1 MRGDLVQNEPARLER
16 WESEGLYEKILARR
30 RAQNAPEFILHDGP
44 PFANGDVHMGTAL
57 NKLLKDLVVKSKTMA
72 GFAAPFVPGWDC
84 HGLPIEFK
92 VVKETAGLEPA
103 EIRRRCT
110 EFALKYIDI
119 QRGSFRRLGV
129 FGDWNSPYL
138 TMDPGYEANILRV
151 FAKLVE
157 NGSIYQAKKP
167 VQWSYGAQTALAE
180 AEVEYADKE
189 SPAIFVKFELT
200 PESLQ
205 KIKKRIVTAPEFNA
219 PEEIIRASI
228 AIWTTTPWTL
238 PANLG
243 IAVHPELEYSFCEYA
258 HRDGSKEIIV
268 ICDRLWKE
276 FQEGTGLKFI
286 RKFGEFKGRDLEGAE
301 ARHPF
306 LDRTSKVI
314 LANFVTTDTGTGAV
328 HIAPGHGAD
337 DYLAGQQ
344 NGLAVLSPVDNEGKF
359 TEEVGLAELVGMHVF
374 KSNGR
379 IIEILTES
387 GHLLGQEVYKHSYP
401 HCWRSKT
408 PIIFRAVEQFFISL
422 DHLHDK
428 GLGTG
433 LEELVKESL
442 PPSLR
447 DKALTEIDKVEWMPS
462 WGRNRIYG
470 TVESRP
476 DWCIS
481 RQRTWGVPLP
491 VFFDENGKTILS
503 AELATKVADLVEKQG
518 TNIWFEKSDAELAAL
533 LGLPTGVKKCRDTL
547 DVWIDSGCSH
557 AAVLDTHPQLHC
569 PADLYLE
576 ATDQHRGWFQSS
588 LMLSTGYRG
597 HAPYKT
603 VMTHGF
609 VVDKDKKKISKSDA
623 AKSGKPTDA
632 AHFYN
637 QYGADIVRLWVS
649 SVDWQNEVPF
659 GEDLFKQVA
668 EPYRRLRNTLRILLG
683 NLDGFNK
690 IANSP
695 SDQVSDELRMIGY
708 VPWSELEA
716 RKSPITSEQVREKP
730 LQPKAEYTLLDRW
743 ILERLYEVV
752 SECRK
757 AYEAYEFRKVFNALN
772 NFCTHDLSAIYIDAT
787 KDRMYCDAADSPRRR
802 ASQAA
807 MHEIFTSIAKLLAP
821 ILAFTADEAWEH
833 AAFTTGT
840 VHEQDFPEANP
851 AFTPGDATK
860 QVSRLFEIKYAIQ
873 TAIEARIQ
881 AKEFTR
887 NNEAD
892 VTLTVPASDAPLLE
906 MLNDRD
912 FATEFFIIAGLT
924 ATAGDE
930 LTATAR
936 KTELSLCP
944 RCRKHE
950 PLLESGLCGRCAKVI
965 G

>member
-1 MRGDLVQNEPARLER
+1 MSAAPNYKDTLTLPQTNFPMRGDLVQNEPARLER
-16 WESEGLYEKILARR
+16 WENVGLYEKILARR

-103 EIRRRCT
+103 EIRRRCS

-129 FGDWNSPYL
+129 FGDWKSPYL

-189 SPAIFVKFELT
+189 SPAIFVKFPLVSGELAG
-200 PESLQ
+200 
-205 KIKKRIVTAPEFNA
+205 TA
-219 PEEIIRASI
+219 SMV
-228 AIWTTTPWTL
+228 IWTTTPWTL

-243 IAVHPELEYSFCEYA
+243 IAVHPEFTYVVGKFIKDEVVETFVIVRELIGSFTAKTGYA
-258 HRDGSKEIIV
+258 LAETLKESKG
-268 ICDRLWKE
+268 KE
-276 FQEGTGLKFI
+276 FDGF
-286 RKFGEFKGRDLEGAE
+286 E
-301 ARHPF
+301 AGHPF
-306 LDRTSKVI
+306 LDRTSKLI
-314 LANFVTTDTGTGAV
+314 LANFVTTEAGTGAV

-337 DYLAGQQ
+337 DYAVGQQ
-344 NGLAVLSPVDNEGKF
+344 NGLAVLSPVDDSGKF
-359 TEEVGLAELVGMHVF
+359 TAEVGLDELVGVHVF
-374 KSNGR
+374 KSNSR
-379 IIEILTES
+379 IIEILAES

-422 DHLHDK
+422 D
-428 GLGTG
+428 T
-433 LEELVKESL
+433 
-442 PPSLR
+442 LR
-447 DKALTEIDKVEWMPS
+447 GQALTEIDKVEWLPS

-491 VFFDENGKTILS
+491 VFFS
-503 AELATKVADLVEKQG
+503 ATGQVIISSDLALKVADLVEKEG
-518 TNIWFEKSDAELAAL
+518 TNIWFEKSDAELATL
-533 LGLPTGVKKCRDTL
+533 LGLPAGVKKCRDTL

-557 AAVLDTHPQLHC
+557 AAVLDAHPQLHC

-597 HAPYKT
+597 FAPYKT

-609 VVDKDKKKISKSDA
+609 VVDKDKKKLAKSDA
-623 AKSGKPTDA
+623 GKAGKPTDA
-632 AHFYN
+632 AYFYN

-683 NLDGFNK
+683 NLDGF
-690 IANSP
+690 
-695 SDQVSDELRMIGY
+695 
-708 VPWSELEA
+708 
-716 RKSPITSEQVREKP
+716 KP
-730 LQPKAEYTLLDRW
+730 VENPEYTLLDRW
-743 ILERLYEVV
+743 ILERLHEVV

-787 KDRMYCDAADSPRRR
+787 KDRMYCDAADSPRRS

-807 MHEIFTSIAKLLAP
+807 MHEVFSGIAKLLAP
-821 ILAFTADEAWEH
+821 TLAFTADEAWEH
-833 AAFTTGT
+833 AAFTTGS

-851 AFTPGDATK
+851 AFAPGEATK
-860 QVSRLFEIKYAIQ
+860 QVTRLFEIKYAIQ
-873 TAIEARIQ
+873 TAIEGRIQ

-892 VTLTVPASDAPLLE
+892 VALTIPAADEALLA

-924 ATAGDE
+924 ATVGEE

-936 KTELSLCP
+936 KTDLSLCP

-950 PLLESGLCGRCAKVI
+950 PLLVSCLCARCAEVCK
-965 G
+965 

>member
-1 MRGDLVQNEPARLER
+1 MSAAPNYKDTLTLPQTNFPMRGDLVQNEPARLER
-16 WESEGLYEKILARR
+16 WENEGLYEKILARR

-129 FGDWNSPYL
+129 FGDWKSPYL

-189 SPAIFVKFELT
+189 SPAIFVKFPLVSGELAG
-200 PESLQ
+200 
-205 KIKKRIVTAPEFNA
+205 I
-219 PEEIIRASI
+219 ASMV
-228 AIWTTTPWTL
+228 IWTTTPWTL

-243 IAVHPELEYSFCEYA
+243 IAVHPEFTYVVGKFIKDDVVETLVIVRELMGSFTEKTGYA
-258 HRDGSKEIIV
+258 LAETLKESKG
-268 ICDRLWKE
+268 KE
-276 FQEGTGLKFI
+276 FEGF
-286 RKFGEFKGRDLEGAE
+286 E
-301 ARHPF
+301 AGHPF
-306 LDRTSKVI
+306 LDRTSKLI
-314 LANFVTTDTGTGAV
+314 LANFVTTEAGTGAV

-337 DYLAGQQ
+337 DYAVGQQ
-344 NGLAVLSPVDNEGKF
+344 NSLAVLSPVDDSGKF
-359 TEEVGLAELVGMHVF
+359 TAEVGLDELVGVHVF
-374 KSNGR
+374 KSNSR
-379 IIEILTES
+379 IIEILAES

-422 DHLHDK
+422 D
-428 GLGTG
+428 T
-433 LEELVKESL
+433 
-442 PPSLR
+442 LR
-447 DKALTEIDKVEWMPS
+447 GQALTEIDQVEWLPS

-491 VFFDENGKTILS
+491 VFFSESGEVIISSD
-503 AELATKVADLVEKQG
+503 LALKVADLVEKEG
-518 TNIWFEKSDAELAAL
+518 TNIWFEKTDEELAAL
-533 LGLPTGVKKCRDTL
+533 LDLPAGSKKCRDTL

-557 AAVLDTHPQLHC
+557 AAVLDAHPQLHC

-597 HAPYKT
+597 FAPYKT

-609 VVDKDKKKISKSDA
+609 VVDKDKKKLAKSDA
-623 AKSGKPTDA
+623 GKAGKPTDA
-632 AHFYN
+632 AYFYN

-659 GEDLFKQVA
+659 GEELFKQVA

-683 NLDGFNK
+683 NLDGFK
-690 IANSP
+690 PVESP
-695 SDQVSDELRMIGY
+695 M
-708 VPWSELEA
+708 
-716 RKSPITSEQVREKP
+716 
-730 LQPKAEYTLLDRW
+730 YTLLDKW
-743 ILERLYEVV
+743 ILERLHEVV

-787 KDRMYCDAADSPRRR
+787 KDRMYCDAADSPRRS

-807 MHEIFTSIAKLLAP
+807 MHEVFTGIAKLLAP

-851 AFTPGDATK
+851 AFAPGEATQ
-860 QVSRLFEIKYAIQ
+860 QVTRLFEIKYAIQ
-873 TAIEARIQ
+873 TAIEGRIQ

-892 VTLTVPASDAPLLE
+892 VALTIPAADARLLE

-924 ATAGDE
+924 ATVGEE
-930 LTATAR
+930 LAATAR

-950 PLLESGLCGRCAKVI
+950 PLLESGLCGRCAEVCK
-965 G
+965 